1 MLDFSS
7 ELLYNYVLLLSG
19 LEVLMQKNK
28 KVILGMSGGVD
39 SSVSAILLKEAGYD
53 VTAVFM
59 RNWAEDDGMC
69 TAREDY
75 IDVVSVCSQLDIKYF
90 TVNFEKEYW
99 DRVFEYF
106 SRISVRT
113 DTKSRCHV

>member
-1 MLDFSS
+1 
-7 ELLYNYVLLLSG
+7 
-19 LEVLMQKNK
+19 MQKKK

-59 RNWAEDDGMC
+59 RNWAEDDGAC

-90 TVNFEKEYW
+90 TVNFEKEYR
-99 DRVFEYF
+99 DRVFSFFASIPPIHLITIHNYTIVVLKNPPLF
-106 SRISVRT
+106 NKIQVLRAF
-113 DTKSRCHV
+113 